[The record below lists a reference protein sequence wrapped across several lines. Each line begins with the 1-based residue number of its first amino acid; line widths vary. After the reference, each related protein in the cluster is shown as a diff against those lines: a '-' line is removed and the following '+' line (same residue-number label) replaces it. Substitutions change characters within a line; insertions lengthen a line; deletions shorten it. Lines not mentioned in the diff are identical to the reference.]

1 MSPFSVTNIAFLYF
15 IFISNGGVDFS
26 NKKHWTVV
34 AIALVV
40 LVIFL
45 AIGFGVS
52 ASHND
57 ELDLFEKSGKG
68 DGMGKRNRRES
79 ILGKSSNRL

>member
-1 MSPFSVTNIAFLYF
+1 MVL
-15 IFISNGGVDFS
+15 
-26 NKKHWTVV
+26 
-34 AIALVV
+34 

-52 ASHND
+52 ASHDD

-79 ILGKSSNRL
+79 ILGKKRISERNNNFSFGKSIL